1 MNKGDTRWKHSSNMS
16 NMSQLNKKI
25 MKIFKRLPS
34 ENFMIS

>member
-16 NMSQLNKKI
+16 QPNKKI
-25 MKIFKRLPS
+25 MKILKRLPS